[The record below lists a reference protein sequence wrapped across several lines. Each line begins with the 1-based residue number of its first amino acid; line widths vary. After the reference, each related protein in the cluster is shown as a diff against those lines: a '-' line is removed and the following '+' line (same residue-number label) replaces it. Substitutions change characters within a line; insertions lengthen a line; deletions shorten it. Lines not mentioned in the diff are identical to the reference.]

1 MSRILCSTGVY
12 RKWNARLFEELYRA
26 YVEGPFRQVRRV
38 LVQGRDG
45 FFDFTHYPVG
55 EEAEGCGVFGVSSDE
70 YLNYAP

>member
-26 YVEGPFRQVRRV
+26 YVEGPFRPPSEFWYK
-38 LVQGRDG
+38 GEIG

-55 EEAEGCGVFGVSSDE
+55 EEAEGLRCVWCFE
-70 YLNYAP
+70 R